1 MENKMMKNM
10 KKSNIVI
17 YDDVKIGNKSE
28 IEDFVVL
35 GKRPKSKSKKKMPL
49 KIGNNALLRTGTIIY
64 AGNTIGSNFQ
74 SGDHA
79 RIREGNKIGN
89 NVSVGSNSII
99 ECDSKIGNNV
109 RIHSLCFI
117 PEYTVLE
124 DDVWMGPGVTITN
137 VMHPPCPIF
146 KERGHEMELNC
157 VKGPV
162 IRKGAIIGASSILLP
177 GIEIGE
183 GAFVAAGSVVL
194 KDVKAGTVVSGVPAK
209 KIKKVNELICDPEIF
224 EKGEIFSWRK

>member
-1 MENKMMKNM
+1 MKQEN
-10 KKSNIVI
+10 VI
-17 YDDVKIGNKSE
+17 IYENVKIGKNSE

-35 GKRPKSKSKKKMPL
+35 GKRPKIQSKKKMPL
-49 KIGNNALLRTGTIIY
+49 KIGPNAILRTGTIIY
-64 AGNTIGSNFQ
+64 AGSTIGSNFQ

-89 NVSVGSNSII
+89 NVSIGSNSII

-117 PEYTVLE
+117 PEYTILE

-137 VMHPPCPIF
+137 VMHPPCPVF
-146 KERGHEMELNC
+146 KERGHEMELSC
-157 VKGPV
+157 VKGPT
-162 IRKGAIIGASSILLP
+162 IRKGAIIGASVVLLP

-194 KDVKAGTVVSGVPAK
+194 KDVKPETVVSGVPAK
-209 KIKKVNELICDPEIF
+209 KIEKIKELICDPGIY
-224 EKGEIFSWRK
+224 EKGEIYSWRK